1 MQQFSDRRVPLAL
14 LWPVIAYALEPSLSI
29 VTEARGKAFGL
40 WETASFWPDDFYR
53 HRPDRHDA
61 EQVDRPIIDRFAAFN
76 TVAGY
81 GVAALPTLSVCASGG
96 FHVHK
101 VRSFRSL
108 WRILPLRSLSMEL
121 CGG

>member
-14 LWPVIAYALEPSLSI
+14 LWPVIAYVLEPSLSI

-61 EQVDRPIIDRFAAFN
+61 EQVDRSITDRFAAFN
-76 TVAGY
+76 TVAGH
-81 GVAALPTLSVCASGG
+81 GVATRPILTVFVIGG

-101 VRSFRSL
+101 VRSFPSL
-108 WRILPLRSLSMEL
+108 WRTLPLRGLSMEL
-121 CGG
+121 CVG